1 MVYSIDSTLTY
12 LNPNYNNQFCFM
24 FRNSLILLCII
35 CVLSCKDNAAEPSL
49 KIDGPP
55 NIVII
60 FTDDQGYQDVG
71 VFGANDIPT
80 PHLDQMAG
88 EGIKLSSFYAAQA
101 VCSASRAGLLTGCY
115 PNRIGIHNAFMP
127 DSKIGLHPSETTI
140 AEMLKA
146 NGYATGIF
154 GKWHLGDHP
163 DFLPTKQ
170 GFDEYFGIP
179 YSNDMWPFHPQ
190 QGPVFDFGP
199 LPLYENETVVD
210 TLTNQSQLTTL
221 ITERS
226 VDFINRNKDRPFF
239 LYVPHPQ
246 PHVPLF
252 VSDKFKGKSGRG
264 LYGDVIMEIDWSVG
278 QILNALKAN
287 NLDENTIVIFT
298 SDNGPWLS
306 YGNHAGSALPFREG
320 KGTAW
325 EGGHREPFIIRY
337 PNGLKGGRNIDTPV
351 MAIDILPTLAE
362 ITGSELPE
370 TVIDGK
376 SVWKLLSGD
385 SKESPQ
391 EAYYFYYRVNELHG
405 VRYGKWKLYFPHNYR
420 TMEGQQPGNDGLPG
434 NYVHIDLKE
443 IELYDLSRDLGETS
457 NVAGEN
463 PEVVEKIK
471 QLADTMRKKLGDSLK
486 EMNGTENRPAGAIE

>member
-1 MVYSIDSTLTY
+1 
-12 LNPNYNNQFCFM
+12 M
-24 FRNSLILLCII
+24 FRNSLTLLCIV
-35 CVLSCKDNAAEPSL
+35 CVLSCKNNNVEPTSKRAA
-49 KIDGPP
+49 PP
-55 NIVII
+55 NIVLI

-71 VFGANDIPT
+71 AYGADDILT
-80 PHLDQMAG
+80 PNLDQMAN
-88 EGIKLSSFYAAQA
+88 EGIMLSSFYAAQA

-127 DSKIGLHPSETTI
+127 DSKIGLNASETTI

-146 NGYATGIF
+146 KGYSTGIF

-163 DFLPTKQ
+163 DFLPTKH

-179 YSNDMWPFHPQ
+179 YSNDMWPLHPQ
-190 QGPVFDFGP
+190 QGPVFNFGP
-199 LPLYENETVVD
+199 LPLYENETIID
-210 TLTNQSQLTTL
+210 TLTNQSQLTTQ

-226 VDFINRNKDRPFF
+226 VNFINRNKDRPFF

-252 VSDKFKGKSGRG
+252 VSEKFEGKSGRG

-287 NLDENTIVIFT
+287 DLDENTVVIFT

-337 PNGLKGGRNIDTPV
+337 PNGLKGGRNLDTPV

-362 ITGSELPE
+362 ITGSALPDGI
-370 TVIDGK
+370 IDGK

-405 VRYGKWKLYFPHNYR
+405 VRYDKWKLYFPHDYR
-420 TMEGQQPGNDGLPG
+420 TMEGQQPGKDGLPG
-434 NYVHIDLKE
+434 DYVYLDLKE
-443 IELYDLSRDLGETS
+443 IELYDLSVDLSETT
-457 NVAGEN
+457 NVAGKY

-471 QLADTMRKKLGDSLK
+471 QLADTMRNKLGDSLR
-486 EMNGTENRPAGAIE
+486 EMEGTEIRPAGTIE